1 MNTYIKGENQ
11 GYNVLESNI
20 YRYKSITL
28 YRNHLISYMIQG
40 DFFLYGDKYRCNMT
54 RVVLN
59 FLSYFV

>member
-28 YRNHLISYMIQG
+28 YGNHLIFYMI
-40 DFFLYGDKYRCNMT
+40 
-54 RVVLN
+54 
-59 FLSYFV
+59 